1 MQDIGVLQSCSG
13 SEEELGFTLS
23 TLSKWAVLSIPRL
36 AGYKYEALLL
46 TLESPCY
53 HDIARGLG
61 VYLLSSLIL
70 SLAICLSLTYLV
82 DLGIPRTMRFFS
94 SLSVGV
100 VLVGAVA
107 GLVTPYNNTSTGLG
121 DFPSLINVTTEDLAT
136 GLEAGRFTSVD
147 LVKAYSARIMEVN
160 TTLHMVTELNPD
172 ALTIAAELDA
182 MRANG
187 TILGP
192 LHGLPILIKNN
203 IATADL
209 MNNTGK
215 CRVPC

>member
-13 SEEELGFTLS
+13 SEEEWGFTLS
-23 TLSKWAVLSIPRL
+23 TLSKWAVLSIPGV
-36 AGYKYEALLL
+36 ASYKYEAMPL
-46 TLESPCY
+46 TFESFCY
-53 HDIARGLG
+53 HDITQGLG
-61 VYLLSSLIL
+61 VYLLSFLIL
-70 SLAICLSLTYLV
+70 SLAVCLSLTYLV
-82 DLGIPRTMRFFS
+82 DLRIPRTMRFLS

-107 GLVTPYNNTSTGLG
+107 GLVTPYTNTSTGLG

-160 TTLHMVTELNPD
+160 STLHMVTELNPD
-172 ALTIAAELDA
+172 ALAIAAELDA

-209 MNNTGK
+209 MNNTGEY
-215 CRVPC
+215 

>member
-1 MQDIGVLQSCSG
+1 MRDIGILQSCSG
-13 SEEELGFTLS
+13 SEEEWRFTLS
-23 TLSKWAVLSIPRL
+23 TLSEWAVLSIPSL
-36 AGYKYEALLL
+36 ASYKYEGVLL
-46 TLESPCY
+46 TFKSLCY
-53 HDIARGLG
+53 HDTERGLG
-61 VYLLSSLIL
+61 VYLLSFLIL
-70 SLAICLSLTYLV
+70 SLAVCLSLTYLV
-82 DLGIPRTMRFFS
+82 DLRIPRTMRFLS

-107 GLVTPYNNTSTGLG
+107 GLVTPYTNTSLGLG

-160 TTLHMVTELNPD
+160 STLRMVTEINPD
-172 ALTIAAELDA
+172 ALAIAAELDA

-203 IATADL
+203 IATADQ
-209 MNNTGK
+209 MNNTGEY
-215 CRVPC
+215 

>member
-1 MQDIGVLQSCSG
+1 MQVDGTLQSRSG
-13 SEEELGFTLS
+13 TEEEWGSSLS
-23 TLSKWAVLSIPRL
+23 TISEWAVLSIPGL
-36 AGYKYEALLL
+36 ASYKYEGLLL
-46 TLESPCY
+46 SFESLCY
-53 HDIARGLG
+53 HDISRGLG
-61 VYLLSSLIL
+61 VYLLSFLTL
-70 SLAICLSLTYLV
+70 SLAVCLLLTYLV
-82 DLGIPRTMRFFS
+82 DLRIPRTMRFLS

-107 GLVTPYNNTSTGLG
+107 GLVTPYTNVSVGLG
-121 DFPSLINVTTEDLAT
+121 DFPSLINVTTEDLAS

-160 TTLHMVTELNPD
+160 STLRMVTEINPD
-172 ALTIAAELDA
+172 ALAIAAELDA

-203 IATADL
+203 IATADQ
-209 MNNTGK
+209 MNNTGE
-215 CRVPC
+215 C